1 MPAPV
6 LLFLG
11 AGPNVGLAVM
21 KKFRADGYKIAAVA
35 RSEKPE
41 ITSAADKFITADLSA
56 DPANITA
63 IFKEV
68 QDTLGR
74 PNVVVYNGYGATFAP
89 DGSEPFKGVSPQAL
103 EKNLKVN
110 TVSAYAAAAA
120 FADLPATA
128 NPSDPNVFIYTGNM
142 QGALLVDQTM
152 TLGVG
157 KNATYYFIEL
167 AANTYGKATPAGSKG
182 FWYVA
187 DERTE
192 KGYSV
197 MTQIDGEAH
206 AEFYAE
212 LARSK
217 EQKAWNAT
225 FVKGKGYVD
234 FETSRDRPLASVAGL
249 MQQIGAKWP
258 PA

>member
-1 MPAPV
+1 
-6 LLFLG
+6 
-11 AGPNVGLAVM
+11 VM

-35 RSEKPE
+35 RSENSD
-41 ITSAADKFITADLSA
+41 ITAAADKFIAADLAA
-56 DPANITA
+56 DPSNITA

-74 PNVVVYNGYGATFAP
+74 PNVVVYNAYGSTFAP
-89 DGSEPFKGVSPQAL
+89 DGSNPFTVAPHDLSKDLAI
-103 EKNLKVN
+103 N

-120 FADLPATA
+120 FAALPAPA
-128 NPSDPNVFIYTGNM
+128 NSSDPNVFIFTGNM
-142 QGALLVDQTM
+142 TGALLVDQAL

-157 KNATYYFIEL
+157 KNATYYFMEL
-167 AANTYGKATPAGSKG
+167 AANVYGKSKPAGAKG

-192 KGYSV
+192 NGQSV
-197 MTQIDGEAH
+197 MSKIDGEAH
-206 AEFYAE
+206 ADFYAE
-212 LARSK
+212 LAASK

-234 FETSRDRPLASVAGL
+234 FESGRDRPLATVGEL
-249 MQQIGAKWP
+249 MSNLGIAWP
-258 PA
+258 RK